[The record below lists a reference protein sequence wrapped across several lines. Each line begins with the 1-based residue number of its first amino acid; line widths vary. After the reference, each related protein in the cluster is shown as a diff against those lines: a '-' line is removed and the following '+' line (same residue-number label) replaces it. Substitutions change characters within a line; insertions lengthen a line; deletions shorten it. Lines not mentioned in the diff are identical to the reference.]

1 MPKITPKEIRSQIVD
16 LVRDFVR
23 RDVEPVAKR
32 YENDDIYPQELANK
46 MAEIGLFGIT
56 IPEEFGGMG
65 LDYTTFATIFEELSR
80 GWMSVTGI
88 IGSHHMMSTIIST
101 HGTAEQK
108 ARLLP
113 PMASGKIRG
122 GLALTEPEA
131 GTDVQAIQT
140 TAVKDGDEYLLNGSK
155 MFITNAVNG
164 NAYIVIA
171 KTDSHSDPPYKGIS
185 CFIVQKPM
193 DGFSVGQKLDKL
205 GYRGVDTG
213 ELIFRDCRVP
223 SANLVGGQEGRGFR
237 QLMSGL
243 ESGRV
248 NIAAR
253 ALGVASAA
261 FEASIKYAQ
270 QRKTFGKA
278 IADHQAIQI
287 KLADMGTKIH
297 AARLLTYDTA
307 AKMDAGE
314 RMDLEAGM
322 AKLFATE
329 MCGEVTMEAL
339 RIHGGYG
346 YIKDHPI
353 ERYYRDAP
361 LMIIGE
367 GTNEI
372 QRIII
377 ARRLLER
384 YKI

>member
-1 MPKITPKEIRSQIVD
+1 MPQITPEETRTQIVS
-16 LVRDFVR
+16 LVRDFVK
-23 RDVEPVAKR
+23 RDVEPVASR
-32 YENDDIYPQELANK
+32 YENDDIYPQELADK
-46 MAEIGLFGIT
+46 MADMGLFGIN
-56 IPEEFGGMG
+56 IPEEFGGLG

-88 IGSHHMMSTIIST
+88 IGSHHMMSTIIAG
-101 HGTAEQK
+101 HGTDEQK
-108 ARLLP
+108 ARFLP
-113 PMASGKIRG
+113 SMAAGQIRG

-131 GTDVQAIQT
+131 GSDVQAIQT
-140 TAVKDGDEYLLNGSK
+140 SAVRDGDAYVLNGNK

-164 NAYIVIA
+164 NAYAVMT
-171 KTDSHSDPPYKGIS
+171 KTDPDSDPPYRGIS
-185 CFIVQKPM
+185 CFIVQKPTE
-193 DGFSVGQKLDKL
+193 GLSVGQKLDKL

-213 ELIFRDCRVP
+213 ELVFRDCRVP
-223 SANLVGGQEGRGFR
+223 ATNLVGDEEGRGFR

-253 ALGVASAA
+253 ALGVASVA
-261 FEASIKYAQ
+261 FEASVKYAQ
-270 QRKTFGKA
+270 QRKTFGKP
-278 IADHQAIQI
+278 ISEHQAIQI
-287 KLADMGTKIH
+287 KLANMGTKIH

-329 MCGEVTMEAL
+329 VCGEVTMEAL

-346 YIKDHPI
+346 YIKDYPI

-372 QRIII
+372 QQIII